1 MHDDLVGL
9 KGCSSDQPETGAHA
23 LEMSEL
29 VAKFDW
35 AATPLGPAAAWPDSL
50 KAVVRIVLT
59 SGLVRVMAGSHPSAT
74 PRGPK
79 GLSYCPARL

>member
-1 MHDDLVGL
+1 MNVAGF

-59 SGLVRVMAGSHPSAT
+59 SRLSHVDGLG
-74 PRGPK
+74 PRTHHS
-79 GLSYCPARL
+79 L